1 MKVTKAQLK
10 KIIMEEYQKLQ
21 EGDDVSRMIGDVEKI
36 GDEIS
41 RVSQMVVDAAVAER
55 LEYIESMVSSLFER
69 MHDLLPSMRENKK

>member
-1 MKVTKAQLK
+1 MKVTKTQLK

-41 RVSQMVVDAAVAER
+41 RVSQMVADAAVAER
-55 LEYIESMVSSLFER
+55 LEHIESMVSSLFER
-69 MHDLLPSMRENKK
+69 MHDLLPSMRE